1 MSHDEGEFEERVGY
15 RHPPRATRFR
25 KGQSGNPSGKRR
37 MAVPLTLQDA
47 ANAILARKVKAQ
59 IGGKVMT
66 LTNSELML
74 EAIVQ
79 RAQRK
84 GDVQAFKA
92 LLPFLQA
99 SGAFGTRDPT
109 IEEMAASLTPDEVGQ
124 IEEIRRE
131 LAKHAGE
138 PGIGSTGSS
147 DPVDSEVSKGPE

>member
-1 MSHDEGEFEERVGY
+1 MTKDSNSAYEVGY
-15 RHPPRATRFR
+15 RRPPKATRFR
-25 KGQSGNPSGKRR
+25 KGVSGNPSGRRR
-37 MAVPLTLQDA
+37 MQVAISLQDA

-79 RAQRK
+79 KAQRK

-109 IEEMAASLTPDEVGQ
+109 IEEMAASLTPDEVGE

-131 LAKHAGE
+131 LAKYAGE
-138 PGIGSTGSS
+138 QKISSTEPS
-147 DPVDSEVSKGPE
+147 DPVVPPVSKRSE